1 MRGESYNAFKYGDII
16 EIRGT
21 HAVNR
26 NLVGN
31 PTNLNILRSVVGQKE
46 EPTLF
51 IPATHERCS
60 SAAGTQQMQKQT
72 TGHTW
77 QSIWPPGQ
85 DHKQS
90 VHDYFV
96 NHVGQMGVLA

>member
-31 PTNLNILRSVVGQKE
+31 PTNLNILRSVVG
-46 EPTLF
+46 
-51 IPATHERCS
+51 
-60 SAAGTQQMQKQT
+60 
-72 TGHTW
+72 
-77 QSIWPPGQ
+77 
-85 DHKQS
+85 
-90 VHDYFV
+90 
-96 NHVGQMGVLA
+96 